1 MGLGPCP
8 SRVFGYT
15 RHSYSG
21 VSSSS
26 PSYRE
31 LQNQVTALKSQL
43 DEQNR
48 TLIEQ
53 NKKFE
58 ERDKR
63 FEAMMNFFAQNYQGQ
78 LPFDSSMFNNSPV
91 SDQGSVPTN
100 ETNFQHE
107 VGRG

>member
-15 RHSYSG
+15 RHSSSRM
-21 VSSSS
+21 SSSS

-31 LQNQVTALKSQL
+31 LQNQVNALQSQL

-53 NKKFE
+53 HKRFE
-58 ERDKR
+58 ERDRR
-63 FEAMMNFFAQNYQGQ
+63 FKAMMNFFAQNYQGH
-78 LPFDSSMFNNSPV
+78 LPSNLAMFNNSPV

-100 ETNFQHE
+100 ETNSQRQE
-107 VGRG
+107 GCG